1 VIIPIRTW
9 LRRAMPE
16 RRGGAFQ
23 PEDGLDVVFG
33 GANPNPQRVG
43 CPGDRVIRGAA
54 RGAVPLNHSVYD
66 HLASCSECY
75 RESRA
80 WQGPRKSRFRPQSL
94 AATAVVLILLAGG
107 VYVGRNRIAGPSS
120 AVPKEVVLDYQNEG
134 VSRSE
139 SGDASR
145 QMRTLPHGLIDLTLV
160 LPTGSE
166 AGPYEFRLLRSDGKA
181 VVSNTATAL
190 MEDFALRL
198 HITLDLRSL
207 EPGQYTVQTRRAGED
222 WDSHLVVVQ

>member
-1 VIIPIRTW
+1 
-9 LRRAMPE
+9 MPE
-16 RRGGAFQ
+16 RRSSAFQ

-33 GANPNPQRVG
+33 GANPNPERVG
-43 CPGDRVIRGAA
+43 CPGEKVIRRAA
-54 RGAVPLNHSVYD
+54 RGGLPLNHPVYD

-80 WQGPRKSRFRPQSL
+80 WQASRKSRFRPQPF
-94 AATAVVLILLAGG
+94 AAAAVVLILLAGG
-107 VYVGRNRIAGPSS
+107 VYVGRNRIAGPS
-120 AVPKEVVLDYQNEG
+120 AGVPKEVVLDYQNEG

-139 SGDASR
+139 SGDTSS
-145 QMRTLPHGLIDLTLV
+145 QMRTLPHGPVDLTLV

-181 VVSNTATAL
+181 VMSTTATAL
-190 MEDFALRL
+190 MKDFALRL
-198 HITLDLRSL
+198 HIALDLRSL

>member
-16 RRGGAFQ
+16 RRSSAFQ

-33 GANPNPQRVG
+33 GANPNPARVG
-43 CPGDRVIRGAA
+43 CPGDTVIRGAA
-54 RGAVPLNHSVYD
+54 RGALPLNHPVYD

-80 WQGPRKSRFRPQSL
+80 LQASRKSRFPPQSF
-94 AATAVVLILLAGG
+94 AAAAVVLTLVAGG
-107 VYVGRNRIAGPSS
+107 VYVGRNRIASPSA

-139 SGDASR
+139 TGDAAR
-145 QMRTLPHGLIDLTLV
+145 RIRTLPHGLIDLTLV

-166 AGPYEFRLLRSDGKA
+166 AGRYEIRLLRGDGKA
-181 VVSNTATAL
+181 VISTTAAAL
-190 MEDFALRL
+190 MEDFALQL
-198 HITLDLRSL
+198 HIALDLRSL
-207 EPGQYTVQTRRAGED
+207 EPGQYTVQTRSAGED

>member
-9 LRRAMPE
+9 LRRAMPQS
-16 RRGGAFQ
+16 RSSAFQ
-23 PEDGLDVVFG
+23 PQDGLDVVFG
-33 GANPNPQRVG
+33 GANPNPERVG

-54 RGAVPLNHSVYD
+54 RGALPLNHPAYD

-80 WQGPRKSRFRPQSL
+80 WHASRKSRFRPQPF
-94 AATAVVLILLAGG
+94 AAAAAVLILVAGG
-107 VYVGRNRIAGPSS
+107 IYVGRNRIAGPS
-120 AVPKEVVLDYQNEG
+120 AGVPKEVVLDYQNEG

-139 SGDASR
+139 SGDAAR
-145 QMRTLPHGLIDLTLV
+145 RMRTLPPGLFDLTLL

-166 AGPYEFRLLRSDGKA
+166 AGRYEFRLLRSDGKA
-181 VVSNTATAL
+181 VISTTATAS
-190 MEDFALRL
+190 MKDFALRL
-198 HITLDLRSL
+198 HIGLDLRSV

-222 WDSHLVVVQ
+222 WDSHLVVVE